1 MNKIKTNKAQA
12 SIEFLFGFLVYLA
25 FISVLL
31 TALFEY
37 SNSLKKQAEEFEL
50 LKDAEIL
57 ARLYDEYECTYGHI
71 TMKIENTNFEFFN
84 NILTSADSTVSVETI
99 YEGGSFEAE
108 PA

>member
-1 MNKIKTNKAQA
+1 LNKKSKAQV
-12 SIEFLFGFLVYLA
+12 SMEFLFGFLVYLA

-50 LKDAEIL
+50 LKDAELL
-57 ARLYDEYECTYGHI
+57 ARLYDAYECSYGHI
-71 TMKIENTNFEFFN
+71 TMKIENNNFEFFN
-84 NILTSADSTVSVETI
+84 NLITNEDSNIAIETI